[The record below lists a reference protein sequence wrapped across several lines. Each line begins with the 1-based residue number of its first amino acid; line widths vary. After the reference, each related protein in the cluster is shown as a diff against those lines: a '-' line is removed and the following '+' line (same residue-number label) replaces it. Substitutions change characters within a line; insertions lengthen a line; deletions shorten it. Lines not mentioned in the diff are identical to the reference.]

1 MKINT
6 SAINRAIEKCSS
18 EGGGTVIVPS
28 GKFITGTI
36 HLKSNVNL
44 WLDHGAILMGS
55 SDTSDYLSMND
66 IQFSEGYTRYG
77 LLFAKNTTG
86 ISISGY
92 GEINGNGT
100 HFMNSIDKPHLG
112 NDYRREYTRQGE
124 SFMSKS
130 DFFTDGPVS
139 YNFRP
144 GMLITLE
151 QCENIKIS
159 GITMKDSPEWTVKLL
174 DCDDAEITGITILNN
189 KLVPNSDGIHC
200 TTSRNIRISDC
211 YIFAGDDA
219 IIVTG
224 FGSSPLPGD
233 PKWESF
239 QDMAGNKTGY
249 AENVTVTNC
258 VLSSRSA
265 CIRVGYGIHPIR
277 NLTFSNIVMFDS
289 NRGIGV
295 FARDGSRIENLLF
308 SDIII
313 ENRIHSGHW
322 WGKGEPVHISAIQD
336 TETGSAGKI
345 ENIRLRNITATSET
359 GILISGTGKSIIKDI
374 SLSGIKLTIKKGKYT
389 DSYGGNFDLRPAWP
403 LDKALFS
410 HDIPGLYAGYVDNLR
425 ISDFELQWGA
435 GLPSFF
441 TEVVY
446 VENFNDI
453 TLENITGNPSEKSPE
468 KTSVLLNEGKKAILR
483 NIRTDKGFIPYR
495 LNNVTM

>member
-1 MKINT
+1 
-6 SAINRAIEKCSS
+6 
-18 EGGGTVIVPS
+18 
-28 GKFITGTI
+28 
-36 HLKSNVNL
+36 
-44 WLDHGAILMGS
+44 
-55 SDTSDYLSMND
+55 
-66 IQFSEGYTRYG
+66 
-77 LLFAKNTTG
+77 
-86 ISISGY
+86 
-92 GEINGNGT
+92 
-100 HFMNSIDKPHLG
+100 
-112 NDYRREYTRQGE
+112 
-124 SFMSKS
+124 
-130 DFFTDGPVS
+130 
-139 YNFRP
+139 
-144 GMLITLE
+144 
-151 QCENIKIS
+151 
-159 GITMKDSPEWTVKLL
+159 MKDSPEWTVKLL